1 MNEEK
6 IMVNDSNKETGERR
20 WLAAYVKMHH
30 EKKVH
35 ERLTAMGIESFL
47 PLQTEVRQWSDRKK
61 KVERVLISMMLFVK
75 VNRAEQQQVL
85 QLPAVLRYMVLRRE
99 HAPTEIPGKQ
109 MERFR
114 FMLDYSDSI
123 VSFNA
128 CELQPGEQVVVIK
141 GPLKGL
147 RGELIKVDGKTTIA
161 IRIERL
167 GCATVEMSPGM
178 VEKV

>member
-1 MNEEK
+1 
-6 IMVNDSNKETGERR
+6 
-20 WLAAYVKMHH
+20 
-30 EKKVH
+30 
-35 ERLTAMGIESFL
+35 
-47 PLQTEVRQWSDRKK
+47 
-61 KVERVLISMMLFVK
+61 
-75 VNRAEQQQVL
+75 
-85 QLPAVLRYMVLRRE
+85 
-99 HAPTEIPGKQ
+99 

-114 FMLDYSDSI
+114 FMLDYSDST